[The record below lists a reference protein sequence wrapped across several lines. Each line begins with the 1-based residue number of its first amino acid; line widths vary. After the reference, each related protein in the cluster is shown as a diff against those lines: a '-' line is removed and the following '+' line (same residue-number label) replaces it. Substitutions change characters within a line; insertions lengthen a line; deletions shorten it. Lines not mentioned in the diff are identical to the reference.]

1 MRGRRALVI
10 TRLAVH
16 RERFVSDTA
25 NCIFC
30 AIISG
35 KISSPILDQ
44 NSEVAVFLSLENHPL
59 IVTRTHV
66 ADIFS
71 MSAEQ
76 GAAVMNEAIKIAK
89 AMRIGLAPDGIYLG
103 QANGEAAGQEVPH
116 YHLHL
121 YPKWNDGR
129 LPGTDDA
136 SKRATFEAL
145 KKALAKV

>member
-1 MRGRRALVI
+1 
-10 TRLAVH
+10 
-16 RERFVSDTA
+16 VSDTA

-35 KISSPILDQ
+35 KIPGRILDQ
-44 NSEVAVFLSLENHPL
+44 NSEVVVFLSLENHPL
-59 IVTRTHV
+59 VVTRTHV

-71 MSAEQ
+71 LTADQ

-89 AMRIGLAPDGIYLG
+89 VIHAGLAPDGIYLG

-121 YPKWNDGR
+121 YPKWKDGR
-129 LPGTDDA
+129 LPGTDEA
-136 SKRATFEAL
+136 SKDATFAAL
-145 KKALAKV
+145 KKALAQV

>member
-1 MRGRRALVI
+1 VN
-10 TRLAVH
+10 
-16 RERFVSDTA
+16 DTA

-30 AIISG
+30 AIING
-35 KISSPILDQ
+35 KIPGRILDQ
-44 NSEVAVFLSLENHPL
+44 NSEVVVFLSLENHPL
-59 IVTRTHV
+59 IVTREHI

-71 MSAEQ
+71 MSAGQ

-116 YHLHL
+116 YHLHV
-121 YPKWNDGR
+121 YPKWKDGR

-136 SKRATFEAL
+136 SKDKMLVTL
-145 KKALAKV
+145 KNALA

>member
-1 MRGRRALVI
+1 M
-10 TRLAVH
+10 
-16 RERFVSDTA
+16 SDTA
-25 NCIFC
+25 NCLFC

-35 KISSPILDQ
+35 KIPSRILDQ
-44 NSEVAVFLSLENHPL
+44 NSEVVVFLSLENHPL
-59 IVTRTHV
+59 VVTREHV

-89 AMRIGLAPDGIYLG
+89 AMRIGLEPDGIYLG

-121 YPKWNDGR
+121 YPRWKDGR

-136 SKRATFEAL
+136 SKDATFEAL
-145 KKALAKV
+145 KKALTR

>member
-1 MRGRRALVI
+1 
-10 TRLAVH
+10 
-16 RERFVSDTA
+16 VSDTA

>member
-1 MRGRRALVI
+1 MRSQRAILA
-10 TRLAVH
+10 TPSAVH
-16 RERFVSDTA
+16 RESFVSDTA

-35 KISSPILDQ
+35 KIPSRILDQ
-44 NSEVAVFLSLENHPL
+44 NSEVVVFLSLENHPL
-59 IVTRTHV
+59 IVTRKHI

-76 GAAVMNEAIKIAK
+76 GTAVMNEAFKIAK
-89 AMRIGLAPDGIYLG
+89 AMRVGLEPDGIYLG

-121 YPKWNDGR
+121 YPKWKDER
-129 LPGTDDA
+129 VPGTDDA
-136 SKRATFEAL
+136 SKDAAFEAL
-145 KKALAKV
+145 KKALA